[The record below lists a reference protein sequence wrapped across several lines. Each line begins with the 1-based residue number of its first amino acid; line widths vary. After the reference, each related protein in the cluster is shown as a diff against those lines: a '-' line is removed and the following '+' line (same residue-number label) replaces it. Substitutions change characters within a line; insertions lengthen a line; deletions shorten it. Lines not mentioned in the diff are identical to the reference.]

1 MTLKLYPFANAELES
16 LSTAMQSIERK
27 IVISQHNFFLSSSGI
42 QPFLTLLA
50 DKEKHVP
57 LSRDPGF
64 AVEKL
69 EALSRTL
76 EDFLPNALMDAQAQL
91 RRLSSL
97 RLANRLTQ
105 EAATAFVEDFMRVE
119 DAIRDNIELS
129 QTVFPRSVE
138 EVKLLLGF

>member
-1 MTLKLYPFANAELES
+1 MTLKLFPFATAELES
-16 LSTAMQSIERK
+16 LSTAMQSVERK
-27 IVISQHNFFLSSSGI
+27 IVTSQHNFFLSSSGI
-42 QPFLTLLA
+42 QPYLTILA
-50 DKEKHVP
+50 DKEKRVP
-57 LSRDPGF
+57 LSREPEF

-76 EDFLPNALMDAQAQL
+76 EEFLPNALMDAQAQL

-105 EAATAFVEDFMRVE
+105 EAATGFVADFMRVE
-119 DAIRDNIELS
+119 DAIRENIELS
-129 QTVFPRSVE
+129 QTVFPRSVG